1 MYFGSCKDILNTIN
15 EFYLNEAN
23 ANEEEDNETED
34 RADEQIRLCFN
45 EQSLQ
50 PITKSVLSALD
61 YLHSK
66 HIIHRCVCPENI
78 LISQTG
84 HVYLSGLKF
93 CVSMME
99 QGSLTKRLHDY
110 PSFST
115 SAKSADDINDDELG
129 EYVNYLS
136 PELLQQNLSGYNTK
150 SDIYSLAVTL
160 CELANGVNPFVG
172 CEKAQML
179 YEKLVGFDIGLWDR
193 NILTSPESKKLFA
206 SVYATENPKVIA
218 SVQRRYFS
226 DKFRNFV
233 DICAQRQSDLRPS
246 ASQLLQHIYLKKIKL
261 QNVTSTLRVSVLSD
275 GIIELQKKIQHL
287 QLMKQFNKS
296 ESHNTQQSGENIADL
311 AVNNASNVYWEF

>member
-193 NILTSPESKKLFA
+193 NILTSPEI
-206 SVYATENPKVIA
+206 YATENPKVIA